1 MNKVYIATSLDGYIA
16 DKNGGIDWL
25 HEVDNP
31 EGSDLGFMDFMAGV
45 DAMIMG
51 RTTYETVLGF
61 GVDWPYPVPVF
72 VLSTTLQ
79 EVAKGYK
86 DKVFLVNDSIENV
99 LQQVHNKGFKNLYID
114 GGRTIQSFL
123 KKGLIDELCIT
134 TIPIVLGGGSPL
146 FCDLEAPQRYQLVKS
161 EVLLN
166 QLVKN
171 TYKKV

>member
-1 MNKVYIATSLDGYIA
+1 MNKVYIATSIDGYIA

-25 HEVDNP
+25 HEVENP
-31 EGSDLGFMDFMAGV
+31 EGSDLGFMEFMSGV
-45 DAMIMG
+45 DAIIMG

-61 GVDWPYPVPVF
+61 DVDWPYPVPVF
-72 VLSTTLQ
+72 VLSTTLRK
-79 EVAKGYK
+79 VADGYE
-86 DKVFLVNDSIENV
+86 DKVFLVNGSIENV
-99 LQQVHNKGFKNLYID
+99 LQQVQDRGHKNIYID

-123 KKGLIDELCIT
+123 QKGLIDELCIT

-146 FCDLEAPQRYQLVKS
+146 FCDLETAQRFKLEKS

-171 TYKKV
+171 TYKKA